1 MQKKKQEGTALEAQ
15 DEEEAPV
22 REAVENQRNY
32 SECVGMDYIF
42 LYADSKNCKISNDK
56 ANLGPTVRKVAPH
69 EIM

>member
-1 MQKKKQEGTALEAQ
+1 
-15 DEEEAPV
+15 V

-32 SECVGMDYIF
+32 SECVGMDCIF

-56 ANLGPTVRKVAPH
+56 VNLGPTVRKTAPY